1 MGHMWCPGSAQP
13 LSMDFPPP
21 VSGRGQGL
29 GSPSVWTQPPP
40 RGAPPWKGAL
50 PQARCL
56 NPCCPQHC
64 LLGWDIFPPKSEK
77 SSAPRSLDLWS
88 CVSSEAQHRKL
99 PAASPSHLVWSGCPR
114 TDMPWSRPGVC
125 RAPGGGRGQGE
136 QSQERLC
143 RGPSSQPT
151 APPFRLFRSLPAAPP
166 TREGDPDSTI
176 QMGMRGERRV
186 TIQALPT
193 RVPPCTPV
201 WSGPQA
207 CAPCE
212 ALRTGHLE
220 EDGAAATSC
229 NPSSPLGHPR
239 REPCPASAAGAL
251 KLRPPRLGRWRDP
264 GPCPSWGQSWG
275 GDMFVNKAHP
285 CL

>member
-1 MGHMWCPGSAQP
+1 MDIPLLSQVGARAWGPPVCGHSPLPGVRPPGREPCHRPDALTLAVHSTACWAGTFSLPNPRRAQP
-13 LSMDFPPP
+13 PGAWTSGPVCPPRP
-21 VSGRGQGL
+21 STGSCPLPALPTWYGQGAPGRTCLGAGL
-29 GSPSVWTQPPP
+29 GSAEPP
-40 RGAPPWKGAL
+40 GA
-50 PQARCL
+50 
-56 NPCCPQHC
+56 
-64 LLGWDIFPPKSEK
+64 
-77 SSAPRSLDLWS
+77 
-88 CVSSEAQHRKL
+88 
-99 PAASPSHLVWSGCPR
+99 
-114 TDMPWSRPGVC
+114 
-125 RAPGGGRGQGE
+125 GGGRGSRARSVSAGA
-136 QSQERLC
+136 RPPRPRHL
-143 RGPSSQPT
+143 PSGSS
-151 APPFRLFRSLPAAPP
+151 APCQLPHP
-166 TREGDPDSTI
+166 TREGDLDSTI

-229 NPSSPLGHPR
+229 NPSSLLGHPR

-264 GPCPSWGQSWG
+264 GPCPSWTEVG
-275 GDMFVNKAHP
+275 M
-285 CL
+285 